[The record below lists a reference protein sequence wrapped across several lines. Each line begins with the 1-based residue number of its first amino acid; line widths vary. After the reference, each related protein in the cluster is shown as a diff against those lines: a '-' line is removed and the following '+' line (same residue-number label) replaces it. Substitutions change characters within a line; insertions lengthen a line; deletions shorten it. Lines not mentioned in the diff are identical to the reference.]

1 MQEIKQIP
9 FISKDYNFLLEVLKY
24 KNPVKA
30 KKKVDKMIKFIEK
43 NLPEEVE
50 ANRHLNECLQGVC
63 EIKFLLLL
71 SQALGK
77 MTKPYSLGNLSYYIE
92 DKNLNINLEPIA
104 SLIRLYDKQTNNQGN
119 GVVFIR
125 TIMRSIQE
133 LLVDCLNSNNV
144 NKYLSAV
151 KTWQDWSYFF
161 NSISA

>member
-1 MQEIKQIP
+1 
-9 FISKDYNFLLEVLKY
+9 
-24 KNPVKA
+24 
-30 KKKVDKMIKFIEK
+30 MIKFIEK
-43 NLPEEVE
+43 NLPAEVE
-50 ANRHLNECLQGVC
+50 QGVC

-77 MTKPYSLGNLSYYIE
+77 MTKPYCHGNLSYYIE
-92 DKNLNINLEPIA
+92 DDNLNINLEPIA
-104 SLIRLYDKQTNNQGN
+104 SLIRFYDKQTNNQGN